1 MRIKSRSRQGDTR
14 MQASD
19 PLRAKREAEVGK
31 AIRGA
36 PTSQSPVRPATF
48 MSSKTTKP
56 LSSSESWHS
65 LAQEGLY
72 PVGPGCTRRINWMAV
87 ESNEARKNPPGLSE
101 L

>member
-1 MRIKSRSRQGDTR
+1 

-72 PVGPGCTRRINWMAV
+72 QLGRDALVASTGWQWKAT
-87 ESNEARKNPPGLSE
+87 SE
-101 L
+101 KKPSWLVRVVRA